1 MIKTATQTSLRDAM
15 YAMSLAKA
23 VPDAELL
30 DEFARRYPQH
40 ADALTEFAIEL
51 AIDSLM
57 HRSDEEDVPADA
69 DAISSVVSRVMSQFE
84 NQLYERRQER
94 AATPPARAATAS
106 VENPFATLDRQ
117 GFRALASRLDVN
129 NAFLSK
135 LRDRTIE
142 PISIP
147 KAYCR
152 HLAEEMD
159 EDPEAMSAHLYAPQ
173 ESVAVGRQ
181 LYKADGKPAC
191 DRKAKFRGSGEDV
204 WIKRRTA
211 APLAVVSGL
220 ENGFVRTHPGRC
232 RRPAPSGGG

>member
-1 MIKTATQTSLRDAM
+1 MINAATQTSLRDAM

-57 HRSDEEDVPADA
+57 YRSDEEDVPADA
-69 DAISSVVSRVMSQFE
+69 DAISDVVSRVMSQFE
-84 NQLYERRQER
+84 NQLYERRQAL

-106 VENPFATLDRQ
+106 VENPFTTLDRQ
-117 GFRALASRLDVN
+117 GFRALASRLDIN
-129 NAFLSK
+129 SAFLSK

-152 HLAEEMD
+152 HLAEEM
-159 EDPEAMSAHLYAPQ
+159 EEEIEAMAAHLYAPQ
-173 ESVAVGRQ
+173 ESVAAGRQ
-181 LYKADGKPAC
+181 LYKAVGKPA
-191 DRKAKFRGSGEDV
+191 A
-204 WIKRRTA
+204 TA
-211 APLAVVSGL
+211 RQSFEEAVKTSGL
-220 ENGFVRTHPGRC
+220 SEEQQ
-232 RRPAPSGGG
+232 RRLLSFRE

>member
-1 MIKTATQTSLRDAM
+1 MIMTATQTSLRDAM

-30 DEFARRYPQH
+30 DEFARLYPQY

-84 NQLYERRQER
+84 NQLYERRQAR

-106 VENPFATLDRQ
+106 VENPFVALDRQ
-117 GFRALASRLDVN
+117 GFRALVSQLDVN

-147 KAYCR
+147 TAYCL
-152 HLAEEMD
+152 HLAQEMD
-159 EDPEAMSAHLYAPQ
+159 EDAEAMAAHLYAPQ
-173 ESVAVGRQ
+173 ESVAAGRQ
-181 LYKADGKPAC
+181 LYKADGKPA
-191 DRKAKFRGSGEDV
+191 A
-204 WIKRRTA
+204 TA
-211 APLAVVSGL
+211 RQSFEEAVKTSGL
-220 ENGFVRTHPGRC
+220 SKEQQ
-232 RRPAPSGGG
+232 RRLLSFRD

>member
-1 MIKTATQTSLRDAM
+1 MIMTAPQTSLRDAM

-30 DEFARRYPQH
+30 DEFARLYPQH

-57 HRSDEEDVPADA
+57 LRSDEEDVPADA
-69 DAISSVVSRVMSQFE
+69 DAISDVVSRVMSQFE
-84 NQLYERRQER
+84 NQLYERRQAR

-106 VENPFATLDRQ
+106 VENPFAALDRQ
-117 GFRALASRLDVN
+117 GFRALVSQLDVN
-129 NAFLSK
+129 SVFLSK

-152 HLAEEMD
+152 HLAQEMD
-159 EDPEAMSAHLYAPQ
+159 EDTEAMVAHLYAPQ
-173 ESVAVGRQ
+173 ESVAAGRQ
-181 LYKADGKPAC
+181 LYKAEGKPVA
-191 DRKAKFRGSGEDV
+191 
-204 WIKRRTA
+204 TA
-211 APLAVVSGL
+211 RQSFEEAVKTSGL
-220 ENGFVRTHPGRC
+220 SEEQQLRLLSFRD
-232 RRPAPSGGG
+232 

>member
-1 MIKTATQTSLRDAM
+1 MIMTATQTSLRDAM

-30 DEFARRYPQH
+30 DEFARLYPKY

-69 DAISSVVSRVMSQFE
+69 DAISDVVSRVMSQFE
-84 NQLYERRQER
+84 NQLFERRQAR

-106 VENPFATLDRQ
+106 VENPFAALDRQ
-117 GFRALASRLDVN
+117 GFRALVSQLDVN
-129 NAFLSK
+129 SAFLSK

-152 HLAEEMD
+152 HLAQEMD
-159 EDPEAMSAHLYAPQ
+159 EDAEAMVAHLYAPQ
-173 ESVAVGRQ
+173 ESVAAGRQ
-181 LYKADGKPAC
+181 LYKAEGKPAATA
-191 DRKAKFRGSGEDV
+191 RQSFEEAV
-204 WIKRRTA
+204 RT
-211 APLAVVSGL
+211 SGL
-220 ENGFVRTHPGRC
+220 SEEQQ
-232 RRPAPSGGG
+232 RRLLSFRD

>member
-1 MIKTATQTSLRDAM
+1 MIMTATQTSLRDAM

-30 DEFARRYPQH
+30 DEFARLYPKY

-69 DAISSVVSRVMSQFE
+69 DAISDVVSRVMSQFE
-84 NQLYERRQER
+84 NQLFERRQAR

-106 VENPFATLDRQ
+106 VENPFAALDRQ
-117 GFRALASRLDVN
+117 GFRALVSQLDVN
-129 NAFLSK
+129 SAFLSK

-142 PISIP
+142 PISVP

-152 HLAEEMD
+152 HLAQEMD
-159 EDPEAMSAHLYAPQ
+159 EDAEAMVAHLYAPQ
-173 ESVAVGRQ
+173 ESVAAGRQ
-181 LYKADGKPAC
+181 LYKAEGKPA
-191 DRKAKFRGSGEDV
+191 A
-204 WIKRRTA
+204 TA
-211 APLAVVSGL
+211 RQSFEEAVKTSGL
-220 ENGFVRTHPGRC
+220 SEEQQ
-232 RRPAPSGGG
+232 RRLLSFRD

>member
-1 MIKTATQTSLRDAM
+1 MITTATQTSLRDAM
-15 YAMSLAKA
+15 YAMSLAMA

-57 HRSDEEDVPADA
+57 HRSDEDDIPSDA

-84 NQLYERRQER
+84 NQLYERRQAR
-94 AATPPARAATAS
+94 VAAPSARAATAS
-106 VENPFATLDRQ
+106 VENPFTPLDRQ
-117 GFRALASRLDVN
+117 EFRSLASRLDIN

-152 HLAEEMD
+152 YLAEEMD
-159 EDPEAMSAHLYAPQ
+159 KDSETMIAHLYAPR
-173 ESVAVGRQ
+173 ESVAAGRQ
-181 LYKADGKPAC
+181 FYKAEGKP
-191 DRKAKFRGSGEDV
+191 
-204 WIKRRTA
+204 TA
-211 APLAVVSGL
+211 AVRQSFEEAVKTSGL
-220 ENGFVRTHPGRC
+220 SEERQ
-232 RRPAPSGGG
+232 RRLLSFRD

>member
-1 MIKTATQTSLRDAM
+1 MIMTATQTSLRDAM

-30 DEFARRYPQH
+30 DEFARLYPKY

-57 HRSDEEDVPADA
+57 HRSDEEDVPADV
-69 DAISSVVSRVMSQFE
+69 DVISDVVSRVMSQFE
-84 NQLYERRQER
+84 NQLFERRQAR

-106 VENPFATLDRQ
+106 VENPFAALDRQ
-117 GFRALASRLDVN
+117 EFRALVSQLDVN
-129 NAFLSK
+129 SAFLSK

-152 HLAEEMD
+152 HLAQEMD
-159 EDPEAMSAHLYAPQ
+159 EDADAMAAHLYAPQ
-173 ESVAVGRQ
+173 ESVAAGRQ
-181 LYKADGKPAC
+181 LYKAEGKPA
-191 DRKAKFRGSGEDV
+191 A
-204 WIKRRTA
+204 TA
-211 APLAVVSGL
+211 RQSFEEAVKTSGL
-220 ENGFVRTHPGRC
+220 SEEQQ
-232 RRPAPSGGG
+232 RRLLSFRD

>member
-1 MIKTATQTSLRDAM
+1 MIMTATQTSLRDAM

-30 DEFARRYPQH
+30 DEFARLYPKY

-84 NQLYERRQER
+84 NQLYERRQAR

-106 VENPFATLDRQ
+106 VENPFAALDRQ
-117 GFRALASRLDVN
+117 GFRSLASKLDVN

-159 EDPEAMSAHLYAPQ
+159 QDAEAMIAHLYGPQ
-173 ESVAVGRQ
+173 ESVAAGRQ
-181 LYKADGKPAC
+181 LYKAEGKPTATA
-191 DRKAKFRGSGEDV
+191 RQSFEEAVKTSGLSEEQ
-204 WIKRRTA
+204 KRR
-211 APLAVVSGL
+211 LLS
-220 ENGFVRTHPGRC
+220 FQD
-232 RRPAPSGGG
+232 

>member
-1 MIKTATQTSLRDAM
+1 MITTATQTSLRDAM

-69 DAISSVVSRVMSQFE
+69 DAISDLVSRVMSQFE
-84 NQLYERRQER
+84 NQLYERRQAR
-94 AATPPARAATAS
+94 AATPPARAATAFA
-106 VENPFATLDRQ
+106 ENPFATLDRQ
-117 GFRALASRLDVN
+117 GFRALASRLDIN
-129 NAFLSK
+129 SAFLSK

-147 KAYCR
+147 KTYCR
-152 HLAEEMD
+152 YLAEEMD
-159 EDPEAMSAHLYAPQ
+159 EETEAMAAHLYAPQ
-173 ESVAVGRQ
+173 ESAAAGRQ
-181 LYKADGKPAC
+181 LYKAEGKP
-191 DRKAKFRGSGEDV
+191 
-204 WIKRRTA
+204 TA
-211 APLAVVSGL
+211 TARQSFEEAVKTSGL
-220 ENGFVRTHPGRC
+220 SEEQQ
-232 RRPAPSGGG
+232 RRLLSFRD

>member
-1 MIKTATQTSLRDAM
+1 MITTATQTSLRDAM

-23 VPDAELL
+23 VPDADLL
-30 DEFARRYPQH
+30 DEFARRYPQY

-69 DAISSVVSRVMSQFE
+69 DAISAVVSRVMSQFE
-84 NQLYERRQER
+84 NQLYERRQAR

-106 VENPFATLDRQ
+106 LENPFATLDRQ
-117 GFRALASRLDVN
+117 GFRALASQLDVN

-135 LRDRTIE
+135 LRDRSIE

-152 HLAEEMD
+152 YLAEEMD
-159 EDPEAMSAHLYAPQ
+159 QDTDAMIAHLYAPQ
-173 ESVAVGRQ
+173 ESIAAGRQ
-181 LYKADGKPAC
+181 LYKAEGKP
-191 DRKAKFRGSGEDV
+191 
-204 WIKRRTA
+204 TA
-211 APLAVVSGL
+211 TARQSFEEAVKTSGL
-220 ENGFVRTHPGRC
+220 SEEQQ
-232 RRPAPSGGG
+232 RRLLSFRD

>member
-1 MIKTATQTSLRDAM
+1 MIMTATQTSLRDAM

-30 DEFARRYPQH
+30 DEFARLYPKY

-51 AIDSLM
+51 AINSLM

-84 NQLYERRQER
+84 NQLYERRQAR
-94 AATPPARAATAS
+94 AASPPARAATAS
-106 VENPFATLDRQ
+106 VENPFAALDRQ
-117 GFRALASRLDVN
+117 GFRSLASKLDVN

-159 EDPEAMSAHLYAPQ
+159 QDAEAMIAHLYAPQ
-173 ESVAVGRQ
+173 ELVAAGRQ
-181 LYKADGKPAC
+181 LYKGRESPPRPRGKAS
-191 DRKAKFRGSGEDV
+191 RKQ
-204 WIKRRTA
+204 
-211 APLAVVSGL
+211 
-220 ENGFVRTHPGRC
+220 
-232 RRPAPSGGG
+232 

>member
-1 MIKTATQTSLRDAM
+1 MTATQTSLRDAM

-30 DEFARRYPQH
+30 DEFARLYPKY

-69 DAISSVVSRVMSQFE
+69 DTISDVVSRVMSQFE
-84 NQLYERRQER
+84 NQLFERRQAR

-106 VENPFATLDRQ
+106 VENPFAALDRQ
-117 GFRALASRLDVN
+117 GFRALVSQLDVN
-129 NAFLSK
+129 SAFLSK

-152 HLAEEMD
+152 HLAQEMD
-159 EDPEAMSAHLYAPQ
+159 EDAEAMVAHLYAPQ
-173 ESVAVGRQ
+173 DSVAAGRQ
-181 LYKADGKPAC
+181 LYKAEGKPA
-191 DRKAKFRGSGEDV
+191 A
-204 WIKRRTA
+204 TA
-211 APLAVVSGL
+211 RQSFEEAVKTSGL
-220 ENGFVRTHPGRC
+220 SEEQQ
-232 RRPAPSGGG
+232 RRLLSFRD

>member
-1 MIKTATQTSLRDAM
+1 MINAAPTQTSLRDAM

-57 HRSDEEDVPADA
+57 HQSDEEDVPADT

-84 NQLYERRQER
+84 NQLYERRQAR
-94 AATPPARAATAS
+94 TGPPPARAAMAS
-106 VENPFATLDRQ
+106 VSNPFATFDRQ
-117 GFRALASRLDVN
+117 GFRSLVSRLDVN
-129 NAFLSK
+129 SAFLSK

-142 PISIP
+142 PVSIP

-152 HLAEEMD
+152 HLAEKMD
-159 EDPEAMSAHLYAPQ
+159 NDPEAMLVHLYAPQ
-173 ESVAVGRQ
+173 ESVAAGRQ
-181 LYKADGKPAC
+181 LYKAEGKPAATV
-191 DRKAKFRGSGEDV
+191 RQSFED
-204 WIKRRTA
+204 
-211 APLAVVSGL
+211 AVKTSGL
-220 ENGFVRTHPGRC
+220 SEEQQ
-232 RRPAPSGGG
+232 RRLLSFRD

>member
-1 MIKTATQTSLRDAM
+1 MITAATQTSLRDAM

-30 DEFARRYPQH
+30 DDFARLYPQY

-69 DAISSVVSRVMSQFE
+69 DAISAVVSRVMSQFE
-84 NQLYERRQER
+84 NQLYERRQAR

-106 VENPFATLDRQ
+106 VENPFAALDRQ
-117 GFRALASRLDVN
+117 GFRALVSQLDVN
-129 NAFLSK
+129 SAFLSK

-152 HLAEEMD
+152 HLAQEMD
-159 EDPEAMSAHLYAPQ
+159 EDADAMAAHLYAPQ
-173 ESVAVGRQ
+173 ESVAAGRQ
-181 LYKADGKPAC
+181 LYKAEGKPA
-191 DRKAKFRGSGEDV
+191 A
-204 WIKRRTA
+204 TA
-211 APLAVVSGL
+211 RQSFEEAVKTSGL
-220 ENGFVRTHPGRC
+220 SEEQQRKLLAFRD
-232 RRPAPSGGG
+232 